1 MISLNRK
8 STQKTST
15 NKMLLIAVLVS
26 YVFIV
31 LPLEKWNIFLGI
43 VILLSPLG
51 LPNFPDIIY
60 FPFGYLS
67 IILTIWKLFYR
78 TPQTQNDSGFIRLLL
93 LCYYIP
99 LISYHCIETFSIGRY
114 DFLIAI
120 IPEIIFIIVS
130 VLLFIKTCV
139 RT

>member
-8 STQKTST
+8 STHTNRT
-15 NKMLLIAVLVS
+15 NKILLIAVLVS

-67 IILTIWKLFYR
+67 IILTVWKLFSKTPR
-78 TPQTQNDSGFIRLLL
+78 TGNDSSFIRLLL

-99 LISYHCIETFSIGRY
+99 LISYHCIEPFSIGRY
-114 DFLIAI
+114 DFLISI
-120 IPEIIFIIVS
+120 MPEIMFIIVS
-130 VLLFIKTCV
+130 ILLFMKTCV
-139 RT
+139 RI